1 VPLSA
6 PSFFSGS
13 DALGS
18 AGQAADP
25 LAHYLPISRRLALR
39 DPAQNPSTEQRGAG
53 PARAGAVSRG
63 SPRFETWSGTLARVA
78 GWQTLAAAN
87 NAKWCDLVCGSH
99 GAQTRFDED
108 AWTSRTRT
116 PPGYPDAV
124 TLVPDPSV
132 PDLLTRIDTSAGCS
146 IKDSFASVDMTAYG
160 FRVLFDAQW
169 IVHRATAVPPSP
181 DGARWEVVGDGAGLA
196 EWERAWGGNDGP
208 SGVFRTEI
216 LDHDSVSVLAARVG
230 GGVVAGAVLNR
241 TSRVVGVSNFFIRDP
256 GGAASWSGCL
266 ALAGTLFPGST
277 FVGYESG
284 PTLGAARAHGFDTVG
299 PLRVWIC
306 ED

>member
-1 VPLSA
+1 M
-6 PSFFSGS
+6 
-13 DALGS
+13 
-18 AGQAADP
+18 
-25 LAHYLPISRRLALR
+25 
-39 DPAQNPSTEQRGAG
+39 
-53 PARAGAVSRG
+53 
-63 SPRFETWSGTLARVA
+63 
-78 GWQTLAAAN
+78 AAAN
-87 NAKWCDLVCGSH
+87 NAEWCDLICGTH

-181 DGARWEVVGDGAGLA
+181 DQACWEVVDDGAGLA
-196 EWERAWGGNDGP
+196 AWELAWPGNDGP
-208 SGVFRTEI
+208 PGVFRPEL
-216 LDHDSVSVLAARVG
+216 LDRDSVTVLATRRSDR
-230 GGVVAGAVLNR
+230 VVAGAVLNCS
-241 TSRVVGVSNFFIRDP
+241 SRVVGISNFFTHDP
-256 GGAASWSGCL
+256 HRAASWSGCL
-266 ALAGTLFPGST
+266 ALAGSLFPGSI
-277 FVGYESG
+277 FVGYESDE
-284 PTLGAARAHGFDTVG
+284 TLVAARSHGFETIG
-299 PLRVWIC
+299 PLRVWIR